1 MNNEHLMNTE
11 IEKKEKKLTWVK
23 AVTIAVA
30 EICLILVTLLFTT
43 EVQPSPIM
51 SIILGTL
58 SIVAI
63 IYLGLI
69 GIESIGTERYNLRVQ
84 DKADRVI
91 NAAADFGQTID
102 GIYKRVDDTE
112 RKNEAS
118 MKGIVQAMQVIMD
131 YIKLQNTP
139 PEPETPKKKK

>member
-1 MNNEHLMNTE
+1 MDTD

-23 AVTIAVA
+23 SVTISVA

-58 SIVAI
+58 SIIAI

-91 NAAADFGQTID
+91 NAAAEFGQTID

-112 RKNEAS
+112 KKNEAAL
-118 MKGIVQAMQVIMD
+118 KGIAQGLQIIMD
-131 YIKLQNTP
+131 TVKLQNMP
-139 PEPETPKKKK
+139 APDVLPETPKKKR

>member
-1 MNNEHLMNTE
+1 MDTD

-23 AVTIAVA
+23 SVTISVA

-58 SIVAI
+58 SIIAI

-91 NAAADFGQTID
+91 KAAAEFGQTID

-112 RKNEAS
+112 KKNEAAL
-118 MKGIVQAMQVIMD
+118 KGIAQGLQIIMD
-131 YIKLQNTP
+131 TVKLQNIP
-139 PEPETPKKKK
+139 APEVLPETPPKKRR